1 MSSGGLSG
9 APLVSGRWLL
19 ETFHPLDE
27 RVEEPAHALSC
38 LLVGQVARLHVE
50 LLELLAGVGDEH
62 LGLRHDVGGGV
73 QEDLAEHH
81 LAPRRSRPT
90 RARSKDAHRFVAH
103 GGGGA
108 QGPVERGR
116 QDTGDGVVVL
126 GGGDEDGVG
135 LSYLL
140 FWITYR
146 RGVTLVLY
154 VLVEEGNLPELLV
167 RLDGDALGCQLPR
180 GSDEAAVEGGPPQAA
195 RQVECP

>member
-1 MSSGGLSG
+1 MVEVVAPEQLDDEGGGLSG

-50 LLELLAGVGDEH
+50 LLASVGDEH

-126 GGGDEDGVG
+126 GGGDEHGVG

-146 RGVTLVLY
+146 RG
-154 VLVEEGNLPELLV
+154 LPSSSTSWLKK
-167 RLDGDALGCQLPR
+167 
-180 GSDEAAVEGGPPQAA
+180 GSSPSFS
-195 RQVECP
+195 

>member
-1 MSSGGLSG
+1 MRSGGLSG

-27 RVEEPAHALSC
+27 RVEEPAHALSY
-38 LLVGQVARLHVE
+38 LLVGQVARLYVE
-50 LLELLAGVGDEH
+50 LLASVGDEH

-81 LAPRRSRPT
+81 LVPRRSRPT

-116 QDTGDGVVVL
+116 QDAGDGVVVL

-146 RGVTLVLY
+146 RG
-154 VLVEEGNLPELLV
+154 LPSSSTSWLKK
-167 RLDGDALGCQLPR
+167 GIFP
-180 GSDEAAVEGGPPQAA
+180 SFS
-195 RQVECP
+195 